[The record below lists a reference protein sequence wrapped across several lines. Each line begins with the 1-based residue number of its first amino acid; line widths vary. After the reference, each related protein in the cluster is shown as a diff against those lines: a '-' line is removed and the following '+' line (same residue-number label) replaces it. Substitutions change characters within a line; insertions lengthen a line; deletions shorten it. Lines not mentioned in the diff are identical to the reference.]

1 MKRRELT
8 AFGFL
13 LVVVIG
19 VALREPRFLTPTS
32 IESVLLWL
40 PLILVAA
47 MGQLCVILTGGIDIS
62 IGSILAFAG
71 IGTGLA
77 FRANPSLPV
86 PLALLLGLTLGLVLG
101 LVNGG
106 LVAVAKLPPLIVT
119 IGTLATFRG
128 LTFLLSKGDQIDSS
142 MLPDGLTS
150 LAHTG
155 LPVGPVT
162 ISYLLLIAVS
172 VAGLTAAFLSLSS
185 PGRAIISWGSNPDAA
200 FLRGIN
206 GSRVHWLVYAISGA
220 TAGLAGVMYAAK
232 FGFVNPGTAGQS
244 FELTVIAAVAIGGT
258 KLTGGAGTV
267 LGVGLGC
274 LLLSVINVALS
285 LLGIDANWQMLAYGV
300 VILVAIV
307 ADRLAN
313 RGPLEA
319 AR

>member
-13 LVVVIG
+13 LVVAIG

-62 IGSILAFAG
+62 VGSILAFAG
-71 IGTGLA
+71 IGTGMV
-77 FRANPSLPV
+77 FRAYPSLPV
-86 PLALLLGLTLGLVLG
+86 PIAFLIGLMLGLTLGLV
-101 LVNGG
+101 NGS

-128 LTFLLSKGDQIDSS
+128 LTFLVSKGDQIDSS

-155 LPVGPVT
+155 LPVGPIT
-162 ISYLLLIAVS
+162 ISYLLMIALT
-172 VAGLTAAFLSLSS
+172 VAGATAIFLSLS
-185 PGRAIISWGSNPDAA
+185 PAGRAIISWGSNPEAA
-200 FLRGIN
+200 FLRGVN
-206 GSRVHWLVYAISGA
+206 GGKVHWLVYAISGA

-244 FELTVIAAVAIGGT
+244 FELTVIAAVAIGGA

-300 VILVAIV
+300 VILVAII
-307 ADRLAN
+307 ADRLGN
-313 RGPLEA
+313 RSSLEA
-319 AR
+319 AK